1 MNYQRTKAGTLYVEV
16 PIGDE
21 GAPFAKLRFS
31 AHTIRR
37 ERTGVHANV
46 GIWFDSNQL
55 EYDTFNVERN
65 EERRRLA
72 KGSWNLLPNDERGVR
87 NWIPLE
93 NLKADLDLFCEG
105 LWAAHVGRVEVEPM
119 RAETFHPR
127 RMLGPYLVE
136 EGGTI
141 LYGNPGGGKSWI
153 AYLLAQSMNSGS
165 PVVWPSVKKGHR
177 PLLVNLERSRKDV
190 ESRLWT
196 INRTLGI
203 NGTEHPLDTINGR
216 GMSLRD
222 VEGAAL
228 RHIEKHGNDILF
240 LDSISRIGGGSMNK
254 DDVANEAMDM
264 LNRLCPTWFAIAH
277 QAKGGTDPVSGEKRE
292 ASTFGCYSSDTE
304 VLTGRGWVLHQDLH
318 DNDRVAT
325 FVPETGMLRWDRI
338 VAQHRYD
345 YAGKMLRI
353 GGQSQDILVTPNH
366 RMLVRN
372 GTRVAG
378 APAWQKD
385 WHFAEAA
392 DLKSNNRLPYASPWE
407 GDCEDATEIA
417 INGFSFPADA
427 FCTYLGWWISE
438 GSVNA
443 GKYPVITQAQGDLA
457 DRMVEIVAQLGLPYF
472 VGRYE
477 NYGYPGKEH
486 ELPIQHLALRGCS
499 WLATWLKHE
508 AGPLAPSKRI
518 PEIVWALSSRQK
530 RLVFDALMEGDGS
543 WDWRR
548 PDQTAKRGGAGGSG
562 RYDTTSPAL
571 ADDMQRL
578 AIELGYSA
586 MIRSNAGALPHH
598 HRKYTVL
605 IGNRK
610 YIGVCRRYGHVRE
623 EDYEGQVYCLT
634 VPSGAYLTRRNGKM
648 AIAGNSVMYAAAC
661 DMEVGL
667 TSDATPSRIV
677 VDLYV
682 RKKNVAV
689 VSSHETLYLD
699 MDTKGLMEVLRP
711 DDWDRYRKTE

>member
-21 GAPFAKLRFS
+21 GAPFATLRFS

-55 EYDTFNVERN
+55 EYDTFNIERN

-141 LYGNPGGGKSWI
+141 LYGNPGGGKALALDTPIPTPSGWTTMGAIKVGDQVFDEMGQPCNVVATSPVWKNRPVYNVRLDSGESIVADAEHEWLVDEATGGLERSRPYICDTTHLSVPREKRLRIQRTQGLVLPDAALPVDPYVLGLWLGDGIGREAAITQGAEDMAFIRMEIERLGHQTTLWGDGKTFGVRGLQCHLWDLNLVSNKHIPGIYLRASREQRLALLQGLVDTDGHVAPTGRVEFTSTTRLLAEGVRDLVAGLGRKVSLLTKRATLYGKDCGPRYTVNFYMKDAARLPRKAALCRDAWRTIHHYIDATPAGTADTRCIQVDSPSHLFLAGYSMIPTHNSWI

-292 ASTFGCYSSDTE
+292 ASTFG
-304 VLTGRGWVLHQDLH
+304 
-318 DNDRVAT
+318 
-325 FVPETGMLRWDRI
+325 
-338 VAQHRYD
+338 
-345 YAGKMLRI
+345 
-353 GGQSQDILVTPNH
+353 
-366 RMLVRN
+366 
-372 GTRVAG
+372 
-378 APAWQKD
+378 
-385 WHFAEAA
+385 
-392 DLKSNNRLPYASPWE
+392 
-407 GDCEDATEIA
+407 
-417 INGFSFPADA
+417 
-427 FCTYLGWWISE
+427 
-438 GSVNA
+438 
-443 GKYPVITQAQGDLA
+443 
-457 DRMVEIVAQLGLPYF
+457 
-472 VGRYE
+472 
-477 NYGYPGKEH
+477 
-486 ELPIQHLALRGCS
+486 
-499 WLATWLKHE
+499 
-508 AGPLAPSKRI
+508 
-518 PEIVWALSSRQK
+518 
-530 RLVFDALMEGDGS
+530 
-543 WDWRR
+543 
-548 PDQTAKRGGAGGSG
+548 
-562 RYDTTSPAL
+562 
-571 ADDMQRL
+571 
-578 AIELGYSA
+578 
-586 MIRSNAGALPHH
+586 
-598 HRKYTVL
+598 
-605 IGNRK
+605 
-610 YIGVCRRYGHVRE
+610 
-623 EDYEGQVYCLT
+623 
-634 VPSGAYLTRRNGKM
+634 
-648 AIAGNSVMYAAAC
+648 SVMYAAAC

-711 DDWDRYRKTE
+711 DEWDKYRKTG

>member
-21 GAPFAKLRFS
+21 GAPFATLRFS

-55 EYDTFNVERN
+55 EYDTFNIERN

-141 LYGNPGGGKSWI
+141 LYGNPGGGKTWI

-264 LNRLCPTWFAIAH
+264 LNRPCPTMFAIAH
-277 QAKGGTDPVSGEKRE
+277 QAKGGTDPVSGERWE
-292 ASTFGCYSSDTE
+292 ASTFG
-304 VLTGRGWVLHQDLH
+304 
-318 DNDRVAT
+318 
-325 FVPETGMLRWDRI
+325 
-338 VAQHRYD
+338 
-345 YAGKMLRI
+345 
-353 GGQSQDILVTPNH
+353 
-366 RMLVRN
+366 
-372 GTRVAG
+372 
-378 APAWQKD
+378 
-385 WHFAEAA
+385 
-392 DLKSNNRLPYASPWE
+392 
-407 GDCEDATEIA
+407 
-417 INGFSFPADA
+417 
-427 FCTYLGWWISE
+427 
-438 GSVNA
+438 
-443 GKYPVITQAQGDLA
+443 
-457 DRMVEIVAQLGLPYF
+457 
-472 VGRYE
+472 
-477 NYGYPGKEH
+477 
-486 ELPIQHLALRGCS
+486 
-499 WLATWLKHE
+499 
-508 AGPLAPSKRI
+508 
-518 PEIVWALSSRQK
+518 
-530 RLVFDALMEGDGS
+530 
-543 WDWRR
+543 
-548 PDQTAKRGGAGGSG
+548 
-562 RYDTTSPAL
+562 
-571 ADDMQRL
+571 
-578 AIELGYSA
+578 
-586 MIRSNAGALPHH
+586 
-598 HRKYTVL
+598 
-605 IGNRK
+605 
-610 YIGVCRRYGHVRE
+610 
-623 EDYEGQVYCLT
+623 
-634 VPSGAYLTRRNGKM
+634 
-648 AIAGNSVMYAAAC
+648 SVMYAAAC

-711 DDWDRYRKTE
+711 DEWDKYRKTG